1 MAVWYY
7 TEGLRIFRMNYWV
20 ITSDE
25 KAYGPYED
33 YALAYAF
40 ATTNLGFED
49 WIITNT

>member
-1 MAVWYY
+1 
-7 TEGLRIFRMNYWV
+7 MNWWV
-20 ITSDE
+20 ITNDE